1 MVDFRYARI
10 FRLLFLMENLLNLVL
25 THYSKTIIYER
36 EIKMK
41 KSIIATITTAVI
53 VLSLLAPIM
62 FTQKAYAVAP
72 DPTSWYQ
79 EVQGVLD
86 TDYYSLYPYE
96 AKSLKLGF
104 SKFGELI
111 NNNTNVGLEYGGER
125 DPWAAPA
132 GSSLDIQKLPK
143 KVWINGWMLDIT
155 YNHSSWGLR
164 NLWISAL
171 FGDLSDYGKP
181 WLRVQAPQSCTYE
194 WQESYLKPGYEINE
208 AGQVTGGV
216 LMNGGRKT
224 NGTATT
230 DPITVLYH
238 GPRKFIAQ
246 LQTHVW
252 DIFEATNATLN
263 VVNVMFTII
272 FDKVSKEVVIYK
284 EVKVVDQAKY
294 QISPLKVTVGTDPT
308 PLDVPFGILCQ
319 FSNREEWD
327 LGTNLTTP
335 KYASYV
341 HFYTEGTAIGDGISE
356 GLYTPY
362 DGLYT
367 VLPTLPTNTSVVGQ
381 RLGGNGTNAWGP
393 EPYTARGSTYD
404 VAQIISND
412 QKYVGFAAYW
422 PSLSDWSADAGGG
435 RRDVWSRAMGY
446 NDVHDIDAFA
456 TPNDEPF
463 LAPLTVGE
471 WDFMLADDH
480 KTVGPITAD
489 IHFRAVSV
497 YGVTDLNDGSDENM
511 IQGSNWID
519 REVMYQLQ
527 MVFAPWDLNS
537 VLNKKDYGRFVTK
550 YDGDGEATVFYLK
563 YSDLYP
569 IKYEST
575 EDWPYVTDED
585 FAWYDNFDGYYNL
598 AGPDGFDWT
607 GYDYNYPNFAER
619 VLVDGVLMK
628 RDVDYDVHFDELSP
642 YYTYIDFADPP
653 AEDAEIKIL
662 FSAYTHYM
670 NGGAWEWE
678 IVGRDSNSIDSEGS
692 GMVTSFVEWWWT
704 GNMVQLT
711 GSEMQNTAFGPL
723 APYILDPLRTAL
735 LPDRRGYRDAEIS
748 FNHGRLALKDDWS
761 CHKDEAGDWLYG
773 VPISSANIIT
783 VGGAFANLAT
793 EYTNDF
799 TDALFTLPGWTGAGL
814 PTMNIFAT
822 SCWSKNVYT
831 AQFDEAEQQTLGYG
845 VISTF
850 RDINGTTWFVVYGY
864 TGQDTYYT
872 AWALMHSDVLALA
885 WDTMPSGVTTL
896 ILEFDYTL
904 HPTDYCFVTIKE
916 ALGTISEFDYQG
928 FFEGQMPS
936 APLQALQPPAPFPW
950 WPETWVTDKFPTI
963 HKDP

>member
-1 MVDFRYARI
+1 
-10 FRLLFLMENLLNLVL
+10 
-25 THYSKTIIYER
+25 
-36 EIKMK
+36 MK
-41 KSIIATITTAVI
+41 KSLIATITTAMF
-53 VLSLLAPIM
+53 VLSLLAPVM
-62 FTQKAYAVAP
+62 FSQKAYAVAP
-72 DPTSWYQ
+72 DPASWYMK
-79 EVQGVLD
+79 VDGVLD

-96 AKSLKLGF
+96 AESIKLGF

-111 NNNTNVGLEYGGER
+111 DNNTNVGIEYAGAR
-125 DPWAAPA
+125 DPWAEPA

-143 KVWINGWMLDIT
+143 RVWINGWFLDIT

-164 NLWISAL
+164 NLWAGAL

-181 WLRVQAPQSCTYE
+181 WLHVQAPQSCTYE
-194 WQESYLKPGYEINE
+194 WQESFLKPGYEIND
-208 AGQVTGGV
+208 AGAITGTV

-224 NGTATT
+224 NATATT

-238 GPRKFIAQ
+238 GPRKFIAT
-246 LQTHVW
+246 LETHIW
-252 DIFEATNATLN
+252 DINEQTNATLN

-294 QISPLKVTVGTDPT
+294 QISPLRVTVGTDPT
-308 PLDVPFGILCQ
+308 QLDVPFGILCQ

-341 HFYTEGTAIGDGISE
+341 HFYTQGTALGDSYNE

-362 DGLYT
+362 DSLYT
-367 VLPTLPTNTSVVGQ
+367 VLPTLPANTSVVGQ

-393 EPYTARGSTYD
+393 EPLYERSSTYD
-404 VAQIISND
+404 VAQMISND
-412 QKYVGFAAYW
+412 KKYVGFAAYW

-435 RRDVWSRAMGY
+435 RRDLWYRAIGY
-446 NDVHDIDAFA
+446 NDIHDIDSFA

-480 KTVGPITAD
+480 KMVGPITAD

-497 YGVTDLNDGSDENM
+497 YGLTDLNDGTDNNF
-511 IQGSNWID
+511 IGSPGNWID

-527 MVFAPWDLNS
+527 QVFAPWDLES
-537 VLNKKDYGRFVTK
+537 VLEKKDYGRWVTK
-550 YDGDGEATVFYLK
+550 ETGDGTTKNFFYLK

-569 IKYEST
+569 VKGFT
-575 EDWPYVTDED
+575 MDWPFVINTE
-585 FAWYDNFDGYYNL
+585 FAWYNNFDGYYNL
-598 AGPDGFDWT
+598 DQSMYDWT
-607 GYDYNYPNFAER
+607 GYNYDQPNFGER
-619 VLVDGVLMK
+619 VLVHGVLME
-628 RDVDYDVHFDELSP
+628 RGVDYFLGYDGQG
-642 YYTYIDFADPP
+642 YMYINFTTAP
-653 AEDAEIKIL
+653 ALNWEVKIL
-662 FSAYTHYM
+662 FSATNHVM
-670 NGGAWEWE
+670 NGGQWEWE
-678 IVGRDSNSIDSEGS
+678 VVGKDSNSIDSEGAA
-692 GMVTSFVEWWWT
+692 MVANFVADWT
-704 GNMVQLT
+704 GNIVQMT
-711 GSEMQNTAFGPL
+711 GSEMQNTAYGPL

-761 CHKDEAGDWLYG
+761 CHKDESGDWLYG
-773 VPISSANIIT
+773 LPIASSNIIT
-783 VGGAFANLAT
+783 IGGPYANIAT

-799 TDALFTLPGWTGAGL
+799 TDALVTLPGWTGTGL
-814 PTMNIFAT
+814 PQLNIFAT
-822 SCWSKNVYT
+822 SCWSKNTYA
-831 AQFDEAEQQTLGYG
+831 AQYDEGAQTVGYG

-850 RDINGTTWFVVYGY
+850 RDINGTVWFVVYGY

-872 AWALMHSDVLALA
+872 TWALLHSDVMDLA
-885 WDTMPSGVTTL
+885 WELMPSGVTTV

-916 ALGTISEFDYQG
+916 ALGTISEFDAQVC
-928 FFEGQMPS
+928 FLEHMQPS
-936 APLQALQPPAPFPW
+936 APQQAAPAMWLPFSW
-950 WPETWVTDKFPTI
+950 WPTTWVTDKFPTI